1 MNDIRRLAVIGAGT
15 MGRGIAQTAAAAG
28 IVVTLHDLSPDLL
41 HSALDAIR
49 ASLDEAV
56 ARRKSSPVFR
66 DVVLDRIRPV
76 ADFSAAL
83 DAVDLA
89 IESVPESLPLKLDI
103 FRRLDAA
110 APPAAILATNTS
122 ALPVAELAAATSR
135 PDRVLGLHFFNP
147 VPLMPLL
154 EVVRTPST
162 SLATVD
168 TALALAHR
176 LAKQPIV
183 VRDSPGFATS
193 RLGLAIGLEAM
204 RMLEQGVASAE
215 DIDRAMTLGYR
226 HPVGPLRLTD
236 LVGLDVRLAVAEHLH
251 RTLATDTF
259 RPPEILRRLVAE
271 GKLGKKVGQGFY
283 RWDEPQTP

>member
-1 MNDIRRLAVIGAGT
+1 MNDIRQLAVLGAGT

-28 IVVTLHDLSPDLL
+28 IDVTLHDLSPDLL
-41 HSALDAIR
+41 HTALDAIC
-49 ASLDEAV
+49 ATLDEAV
-56 ARRKSSPVFR
+56 DRRKFSPVFR
-66 DVVLDRIRPV
+66 DVILDRIHPV
-76 ADFSAAL
+76 ADFAAAVA
-83 DAVDLA
+83 AVDLA
-89 IESVPESLPLKLDI
+89 IESVPEFLPLKLEI

-122 ALPVAELAAATSR
+122 ALPVAEIAAVTSR

-154 EVVRTPST
+154 EVVRTEAT
-162 SLATVD
+162 AHQTIDTAVSLAY
-168 TALALAHR
+168 R

-204 RMLEQGVASAE
+204 RMLEQGVAAAE

-226 HPVGPLRLTD
+226 HPLGPLRLTD
-236 LVGLDVRLAVAEHLH
+236 LVGLDVRLAVAEHLYQ
-251 RTLATDTF
+251 TLGTDTF
-259 RPPEILRRLVAE
+259 RPPEILRRLVAA
-271 GKLGKKVGQGFY
+271 GMLGKKAGEGFY
-283 RWDEPQTP
+283 RWEEE